1 MDTSR
6 LKKFAAEAR
15 NILKQGVITRLST
28 LGYDAD
34 GKLKDDKY
42 KAQQVQGKTLF
53 MGQLYEESF
62 YGKWMALNHRI
73 ETYGIKEVYEE
84 AAYTWF
90 NRLMAIRIMAKN
102 GFIEPV
108 LEYADENL
116 RIPRIV
122 DMARKGQMPDMDD
135 EEREQLRDLML
146 DDSKTVEQF
155 AVLIVA
161 FCRSNPVISKCF
173 GGISEYTELLLP
185 TGILS
190 AGGFIDLL
198 NNTPFITDD
207 DYKQSELIGWLYQFY
222 ISEKKDEVFA
232 KFDKGKRAD
241 YLDIP
246 AATQIFTPN
255 WIVKYMVQNTVGRI
269 YLDNNPGCGLG
280 EKWKYL
286 VEPSEPTPDDSKLKI
301 EGLEELTMADLGC
314 GSGHILN
321 EGFDLLY
328 DLYIDEG
335 YSRKQAVE
343 SIFRNNLTGVDIDTR
358 AKQLATFAL
367 MMKACQKDRDFL
379 DCHVMPRVL
388 DMPEVDR
395 YTYLNLEGHFCA
407 AYGIRQS
414 DAGNAHLE
422 LAEAF
427 TLMQQAHNLGSVMRF
442 DTLVTKDSKGKDI
455 NVGVSEK
462 ARMFMREC
470 VEAYENTPKFEKDF
484 TPLVQGYK
492 VILALTE
499 KYATL
504 VMNPPYMYSSNMPK
518 TLSDYI
524 NAYYDEGRTDLCIAF
539 MKLSIERLMD
549 YGKSGMINMQSWMFL
564 TSFYPLREY
573 LTENVHFDT
582 LIHLGAHT
590 FDELGGEVVQNVAF
604 TLTNK
609 SIDTLTSCIRLMDGG
624 TSAEKENLFL
634 QRKKNC
640 IICNQ
645 ADFSSIPGKPF
656 AYWASPQTLCAFK
669 KNELLREYAYARVGM
684 FTGDNG
690 RFLRSWW
697 EVSAKKTAFHIKDNN
712 SSIASRKKWFGY
724 NKGGGF
730 KKWYGNLWNVV
741 NYENDGYEIF
751 GLSKIEKRNCQNYP
765 DEYKFR
771 EGITW
776 TGMASDNISFRFVPS
791 GCLFDSNKGPM
802 IFSVEGGG
810 DLIWLIALLNSVVCN
825 AIINILNPTL
835 SKQINDVLNIPVN
848 PHRSN
853 AISHTSNDC
862 ITISKQ
868 DWDAHETSWDFATN
882 ELLTINGDR
891 YIDILND
898 YSKWQN
904 RKITPAVEPNKLE
917 WRVMMYKMKWEY
929 NFSRLRWNEE
939 ELNRQ
944 FIEIYGLQDELNPYV
959 PEEEITILQQG
970 EIRFL
975 PVPGCPETYSP
986 VWNED
991 VIIKQLIS
999 YAIGCM
1005 MGRYRLD
1012 KPGLHI
1018 AHPNPTSDEVCTYNY
1033 GEGQF
1038 TIDDDAIIP
1047 LLSHECSFDDNGV
1060 QRVVEF
1066 MKVAFG
1072 EEKLTENLNY
1082 MEACLGKSIEDYLKK
1097 DFWKDHKKMYQN
1109 RPIYWLF
1116 SSKKGA
1122 FQVLVYMHRMNRY
1135 TVEQIRNKYLL
1146 PHIKYL
1152 AERVEDMENHA
1163 AQLNTT
1169 ERRTLE
1175 RLKKEL
1181 EECQE
1186 YHERLHVVADNQVSF
1201 DLDDGVGVNYAKFG
1215 DVLAKIK

>member
-232 KFDKGKRAD
+232 SFKGGKKAEAE
-241 YLDIP
+241 DIP

-269 YLDNNPGCGLG
+269 YLDNNPGSGLG
-280 EKWKYL
+280 ENWKYL
-286 VEPSEPTPDDSKLKI
+286 VEPSEPTPEDCKLKI

-379 DCHVMPRVL
+379 DCHVLPRVL

-455 NVGVSEK
+455 HVGVSEK
-462 ARMFMREC
+462 ARKYMREC
-470 VEAYENTPKFEKDF
+470 VEAYEKEPKFEKDF
-484 TPLVQGYK
+484 APLVQGYK

-504 VMNPPYMYSSNMPK
+504 VMNPPYMGSSNMNAE
-518 TLSDYI
+518 LS
-524 NAYYDEGRTDLCIAF
+524 AYVQQNYPEGKADLFSTF
-539 MKLSIERLMD
+539 MIVAIDRLRSK
-549 YGKSGMINMQSWMFL
+549 GKYGMINMHSWMFL
-564 TSFYPLREY
+564 SSFEALRRRILKEQTIDNM
-573 LTENVHFDT
+573 L
-582 LIHLGAHT
+582 HLGPRT
-590 FDELGGEVVQNVAF
+590 FDELSGEVVQNTAYVITKIASNYSGVYF
-604 TLTNK
+604 
-609 SIDTLTSCIRLMDGG
+609 RLVDGRDC
-624 TSAEKENLFL
+624 AEKEQLFFEREKGVYY
-634 QRKKNC
+634 QDVPQ
-640 IICNQ
+640 CN
-645 ADFSSIPGKPF
+645 FSKIPSSPIG
-656 AYWASPQTLCAFK
+656 YWISQK
-669 KNELLREYAYARVGM
+669 MISLLS
-684 FTGDNG
+684 GDTIGDYYDAKQGIATCDNN
-690 RFLRSWW
+690 RFLRLWF
-697 EVSAKKTAFHIKDNN
+697 EI
-712 SSIASRKKWFGY
+712 SSSKFGIGFDDSQAAMRSGKKWFPY
-724 NKGGGF
+724 RKGGAGN
-730 KKWYGNLWNVV
+730 KWYGNQDYVV
-741 NYENDGYEIF
+741 NYENDGREMKDFISV
-751 GLSKIEKRNCQNYP
+751 LRNPPYYFKEAISWSLTSSSNNTA
-765 DEYKFR
+765 FR
-771 EGITW
+771 YFPKG
-776 TGMASDNISFRFVPS
+776 F
-791 GCLFDSNKGPM
+791 LFDVNGMSLFPGED
-802 IFSVEGGG
+802 IFSVLGF
-810 DLIWLIALLNSVVCN
+810 LNTKATSCFLKV
-825 AIINILNPTL
+825 INPTMAC
-835 SKQINDVLNIPVN
+835 QIGDVVKLPVAPIKGAEPLVLENI
-848 PHRSN
+848 S
-853 AISHTSNDC
+853 ISRA
-862 ITISKQ
+862 

-882 ELLTINGDR
+882 ELLTINGDN
-891 YIDILND
+891 YINILND
-898 YSKWQN
+898 YSKWVD

-917 WRVMMYKMKWEY
+917 WRVMMYKMKWDY
-929 NFSRLRWNEE
+929 NFSRLHWNEE

-944 FIEIYGLQDELNPYV
+944 FIEIYGLQDELGPYV

-975 PVPGCPETYSP
+975 PVPGCPGTYSP
-986 VWNED
+986 VWNDD
-991 VIIKQLIS
+991 VIMKQLIS

-1201 DLDDGVGVNYAKFG
+1201 DLDDGVVVNYAKFG

>member
-1 MDTSR
+1 
-6 LKKFAAEAR
+6 
-15 NILKQGVITRLST
+15 
-28 LGYDAD
+28 
-34 GKLKDDKY
+34 
-42 KAQQVQGKTLF
+42 
-53 MGQLYEESF
+53 
-62 YGKWMALNHRI
+62 
-73 ETYGIKEVYEE
+73 
-84 AAYTWF
+84 
-90 NRLMAIRIMAKN
+90 MAIRIMAKN

-122 DMARKGQMPDMDD
+122 EMARKGQMPSMDE

-146 DDSKTVEQF
+146 DDSKTIEQF

-222 ISEKKDEVFA
+222 ISEKKDVVFA
-232 KFDKGKRAD
+232 SFKGGKKAEAE
-241 YLDIP
+241 DIP

-269 YLDNNPGCGLG
+269 YIDNNPGCGLG
-280 EKWKYL
+280 ENWKYL
-286 VEPSEPTPDDSKLKI
+286 VEPSEPTPDDCKLKI

-407 AYGIRQS
+407 AYGIRQG
-414 DAGNAHLE
+414 DAGSAHLE

-455 NVGVSEK
+455 RVGVSEK
-462 ARMFMREC
+462 ARKFMREC
-470 VEAYENTPKFEKDF
+470 VEAYESEPKFEKDF
-484 TPLVQGYK
+484 APLVQGYK

-504 VMNPPYMYSSNMPK
+504 VMNPPYMGCNNM
-518 TLSDYI
+518 
-524 NAYYDEGRTDLCIAF
+524 NAELTAYVQEYYPSGKADLMTVF
-539 MKLSIERLMD
+539 MLVAMRLMKK
-549 YGKSGMINMQSWMFL
+549 YGYWSMINIPSWMFL
-564 TSFYPLREY
+564 SSFRLLREE
-573 LTENVHFDT
+573 LLMTQHIESLLQLGRRIFGSDFGSVSFVFKDGLDTRNSPFRRLFDK
-582 LIHLGAHT
+582 HV
-590 FDELGGEVVQNVAF
+590 EVRSVESIRQLFND
-604 TLTNK
+604 K
-609 SIDTLTSCIRLMDGG
+609 SYGSF
-624 TSAEKENLFL
+624 SV
-634 QRKKNC
+634 
-640 IICNQ
+640 NQ
-645 ADFSSIPGKPF
+645 KDFEHIPGKAF
-656 AYWASPQTLCAFK
+656 GYWLSPIAIAAFDG
-669 KNELLREYAYARVGM
+669 NSVGDEMVTREGM
-684 FTGDNG
+684 ATANNDL
-690 RFLRSWW
+690 FLRLWPEIS
-697 EVSAKKTAFHIKDNN
+697 SQQFSKFNCN
-712 SSIASRKKWFGY
+712 SDKWYPY
-724 NKGGGF
+724 NKGGVF
-730 KKWYGNLWNVV
+730 RKWFGNREYVV
-741 NYENDGYEIF
+741 DWANDGYEIKNNRDEKTGRIRSHNYNGEYAF
-751 GLSKIEKRNCQNYP
+751 KECITWSALSSGSISLRYCESGFLWDSKGACGFSSTNLLYILGLLNTKVSSIYLTVLSPTIDFKVGDIIRIPLIEKNNEHIERLVSN
-765 DEYKFR
+765 
-771 EGITW
+771 
-776 TGMASDNISFRFVPS
+776 NI
-791 GCLFDSNKGPM
+791 
-802 IFSVEGGG
+802 E
-810 DLIWLIALLNSVVCN
+810 
-825 AIINILNPTL
+825 
-835 SKQINDVLNIPVN
+835 
-848 PHRSN
+848 
-853 AISHTSNDC
+853 
-862 ITISKQ
+862 ISKA
-868 DWDAHETSWDFATN
+868 DWDAHETSWDFQTN
-882 ELLTINGDR
+882 ELLTINGDN
-891 YIDILND
+891 YINILND
-898 YSKWQN
+898 YSKWVD

-917 WRVMMYKMKWEY
+917 WRVMMYKMKWDY
-929 NFSRLRWNEE
+929 NFSRLHWNEE

-944 FIEIYGLQDELNPYV
+944 FIEIYGLQDELGPDV
-959 PEEEITILQQG
+959 PEEEITILQRG

-975 PVPGCPETYSP
+975 PVPGCPGTYSP
-986 VWNED
+986 VWNDD
-991 VIIKQLIS
+991 VLMKQLIS
-999 YAIGCM
+999 YSIGCM

-1072 EEKLTENLNY
+1072 EENLTENLNY
-1082 MEACLGKSIEDYLKK
+1082 MEACLGNSIEDYLKK

-1152 AERVEDMENHA
+1152 ADRVEDMENHA

-1181 EECQE
+1181 AECQE

-1201 DLDDGVGVNYAKFG
+1201 DLDDGVVVNYVKFG